1 MLKLHQT
8 TIMLFIS
15 FCIACLLTSVASA
28 VENNPLKCI
37 LNTDRQVIECDV
49 VADSVNVTDVVIN
62 RGKCQSPAQ
71 ILSEKIKVLKRA
83 YHNDT
88 NKVNNELY
96 KYIFSGKHSF
106 GDRFVIVCEG
116 CNVLEY
122 TITADGKRWT
132 WKTN

>member
-1 MLKLHQT
+1 MLKPHQT
-8 TIMLFIS
+8 TIMLS
-15 FCIACLLTSVASA
+15 SLFCIACLLTSAASA

-49 VADSVNVTDVVIN
+49 VADSVNVTDAVLN
-62 RGKCQSPAQ
+62 RGNCQSPAQ
-71 ILSEKIKVLKRA
+71 ILSAKIKVLKKA
-83 YHNDT
+83 YRNDA
-88 NKVNNELY
+88 NKVNNELS

-106 GDRFVIVCEG
+106 GDHFVIVCEG

-122 TITADGKRWT
+122 TITANGKTWT

>member
-8 TIMLFIS
+8 TIMLPILFG
-15 FCIACLLTSVASA
+15 IASLLTSAASA

-37 LNTDRQVIECDV
+37 FNTDRQVIECDV
-49 VADSVNVTDVVIN
+49 VADSVNVTDVVLN
-62 RGKCQSPAQ
+62 RGNCQSPAR
-71 ILSEKIKVLKRA
+71 ILSEKIKVLKKA

-88 NKVNNELY
+88 NKVNNELS

-106 GDRFVIVCEG
+106 GDHFVIVCEG

-122 TITADGKRWT
+122 AITADGKRWT